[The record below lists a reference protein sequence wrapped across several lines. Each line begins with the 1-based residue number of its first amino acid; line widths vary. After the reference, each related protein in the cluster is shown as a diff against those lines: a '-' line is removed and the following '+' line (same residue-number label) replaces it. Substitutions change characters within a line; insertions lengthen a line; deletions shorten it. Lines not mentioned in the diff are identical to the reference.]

1 MTTPIQI
8 NPTITQFCHQTWS
21 LTATAQYLEQQTE
34 KTYLVVDKT
43 PFHPVSHI
51 WPDHP
56 ADRGYIIANQQQIKV
71 EDCLVGAIEQLTG
84 KLFVAE
90 DIPVK
95 RDTEGWVFVVVHQL
109 PASSEAI
116 EVGEPVELHVDQD
129 YQDSLSRGHSA
140 GHVAYLAL
148 NQVLAEQYWRKDADR
163 KDPLGHY
170 DFNSYAQ
177 VTSFVTPD
185 LCTDKYRLGKT
196 LKKRGLNVA
205 NMLENLSEIEISV
218 NQTIA
223 DWLEK
228 KSPVAM
234 KLDGECLTDSRY
246 WQWQKNES
254 TLISIPCGGTHIN
267 STAELG
273 NLAVKLT
280 KLDDQHI
287 EMQTHVNRG

>member
-21 LTATAQYLEQQTE
+21 LIATTQYLEQQTE

-56 ADRGYIIANQQQIKV
+56 ADRGYIVANQQQIEV
-71 EDCLVGAIEQLTG
+71 ENCLVGAIEQSTG

-116 EVGEPVELHVDQD
+116 EVGQPVELHVDQD

-205 NMLENLSEIEISV
+205 NMLENLSEIEIAV

-223 DWLEK
+223 DWLEQ

-246 WQWQKNES
+246 WQWQKSES

-267 STAELG
+267 STDELG

>member
-1 MTTPIQI
+1 MTTSIQI
-8 NPTITQFCHQTWS
+8 TPTITQFCHQTWS
-21 LTATAQYLEQQTE
+21 LTATAQHIEQQAD
-34 KTYLVVDKT
+34 KTYLIVDKT

-56 ADRGYIIANQQQIKV
+56 ADRGYIAVGQQQIEV
-71 EDCLVGAIEQLTG
+71 EDCLVGAIEQSTG
-84 KLFVAE
+84 KLYVAE

-109 PASSEAI
+109 SASAEAV
-116 EVGEPVELHVDQD
+116 ELGQLVELHVDQD

-205 NMLENLSEIEISV
+205 NMLENLSEIEDLV

-223 DWLEK
+223 VWLEH
-228 KSPVAM
+228 KSAVAM

-246 WQWQKNES
+246 WQWQKNEN

-267 STAELG
+267 NTSELG
-273 NLAVKLT
+273 RLTVSLA

-287 EMQTHVNRG
+287 EMQTHVNRR

>member
-1 MTTPIQI
+1 MTTSTQI
-8 NPTITQFCHQTWS
+8 TPTITQFCHQIWS
-21 LTATAQYLEQQTE
+21 LTATVQYVEQQAD

-56 ADRGYIIANQQQIKV
+56 ADQGYVTIEQQRVDV
-71 EDCLVGAIEQLTG
+71 EDCLVGAIEQSTG
-84 KLFVAE
+84 KLYVSA

-95 RDTEGWVFVVVHQL
+95 RDTEGWIFVVVHQL
-109 PASSEAI
+109 PASAEMLK
-116 EVGEPVELHVDQD
+116 VGDAVELNVNQA

-148 NQVLAEQYWRKDADR
+148 NQVLAAHYWRKDADR

-205 NMLENLSEIEISV
+205 NMLENLAEIEASV

-223 DWLEK
+223 EWLAVETQV
-228 KSPVAM
+228 SM
-234 KLDGECLTDSRY
+234 KLEGECLTDSRY
-246 WQWQKNES
+246 WQWQKNETS
-254 TLISIPCGGTHIN
+254 LVSIPCGGTHITS
-267 STAELG
+267 STQLG
-273 NLAVKLT
+273 RLSVKLT

-287 EMQTHVNRG
+287 EMQTHVIGH